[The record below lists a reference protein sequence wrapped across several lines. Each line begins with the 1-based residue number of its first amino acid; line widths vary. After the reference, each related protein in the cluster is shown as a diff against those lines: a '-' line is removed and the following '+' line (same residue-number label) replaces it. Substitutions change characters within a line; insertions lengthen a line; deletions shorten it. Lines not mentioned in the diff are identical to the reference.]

1 MNMAQISTL
10 LVTGILL
17 APGLIISI
25 FLCCGKGAG
34 LIAGYNTASAGER
47 EKWDEKALCRGT
59 GILLLTILACMELS
73 ILGAVLGVTPL
84 IWAGIILLLIST
96 ACGLAYLNKGRRF
109 KRRPLE

>member
-59 GILLLTILACMELS
+59 GILLL
-73 ILGAVLGVTPL
+73 
-84 IWAGIILLLIST
+84 IST